1 MSKIL
6 AKTKTV
12 ARFTNLWD
20 GTVLPSATVGQVID
34 YYETLL
40 LQSHL
45 EGKPVV
51 VSKPMGNIE
60 SNFLED
66 EIEYMH
72 GDDYSEMYGGL

>member
-45 EGKPVV
+45 EGKPTTVR
-51 VSKPMGNIE
+51 KPIGNIE
-60 SNFLED
+60 ANFIED
-66 EIEYMH
+66 EIDYMH